1 MFLNQWR
8 RLISPLCLIDVCL
21 KWKAVCYFDTPC
33 LSSLP
38 EDHGATQAHTPCCLT
53 NMSKRGIRNAAA
65 AGKGQTTPAPAPASA
80 KRLKVTKET
89 LDDLTS
95 QTNLAGTGGTPVP
108 ASAHNLR
115 SPRKSSPA
123 KVKEVPKGKT
133 KVTKK
138 PPSKKKSAPK
148 TTASSR
154 GNCPSSASPAVR
166 RSAGT
171 EIANGI
177 DDSDEHEG
185 QDDPAA
191 VLQLL
196 RIEKQV
202 NTEKEQRKKAVEA
215 DDDEAIPDDKVVR
228 ENNAGEDKEDEVRD
242 DEDEVRDDVDEVRD
256 DEDEV
261 RDDEDDD
268 GTEDD
273 GNDEGEDDDGTE
285 EVRGQEDERRADGKD
300 ELEVSDDDEVYEEDH
315 DDDED
320 EAVLVTDPFPS
331 KRKSDL
337 DTRDHPPV
345 HSSPNSGRNRRRSE
359 DSPSKDPPAEENRR
373 SPRRRREES
382 SSQHAPAEEKRRR
395 PRSRGEKSS
404 PERASAKEKRGRGR
418 GRGGGRGRGRGRS
431 DAAVSLERV
440 LSAAAAEQRG
450 LSPTRQRKSTQDIG
464 EKATLLAEVRMQF
477 SDIIPHEPPL
487 PPFIYWD
494 PAVSYSCAAKLIARV
509 PELQDM
515 AATYDRPLDLAKKW
529 AQVVRTQAN
538 NERSTQ
544 IRVIKS
550 VWMDNASEWSFSNVD
565 LESEPNTIQLAEP
578 LKLEDTLNDITDLQ
592 RCLYSDSFY
601 KNKTLYHFFCSGLEG
616 GSFKNI
622 PKQEKSTISDL
633 ITPAHEAH
641 FRAELYFA
649 LSVPEYRHPITK
661 QHSARRIA
669 MWQKFLPL
677 VKKDRHENE
686 SNASAIR
693 ANMTANGTNTIQTI
707 DDTTLDN
714 PDPTY
719 W

>member
-1 MFLNQWR
+1 
-8 RLISPLCLIDVCL
+8 
-21 KWKAVCYFDTPC
+21 VCYFDTPC

-38 EDHGATQAHTPCCLT
+38 EDHGASHAHTPCCLT
-53 NMSKRGIRNAAA
+53 DMGKRGILYAAA
-65 AGKGQTTPAPAPASA
+65 AGKGETTPAPAPASS
-80 KRLKVTKET
+80 KRAKVTKAT
-89 LDDLTS
+89 LDDLAS
-95 QTNLAGTGGTPVP
+95 QTHLAESGGTPVP
-108 ASAHNLR
+108 AGTSPSRSTHNLR
-115 SPRKSSPA
+115 SPRKCSPA
-123 KVKEVPKGKT
+123 KPKEVTKAKT

-138 PPSKKKSAPK
+138 PPPKKKNAPK
-148 TTASSR
+148 TTAASR

-166 RSAGT
+166 RSRGT

-185 QDDPAA
+185 QDDPAD
-191 VLQLL
+191 VLELL

-202 NTEKEQRKKAVEA
+202 NTEKELRKKAVEA

-228 ENNAGEDKEDEVRD
+228 ENNAGEDNEDEVRD
-242 DEDEVRDDVDEVRD
+242 DEDEVR
-256 DEDEV
+256 
-261 RDDEDDD
+261 DDD

-285 EVRGQEDERRADGKD
+285 EVRGQEDETRADGKD
-300 ELEVSDDDEVYEEDH
+300 ELEVSDDDEVYEDDH

-345 HSSPNSGRNRRRSE
+345 DSSPNNSRNRRRSE

-373 SPRRRREES
+373 SPRRRCEES
-382 SSQHAPAEEKRRR
+382 SSQHPPAEENRRR
-395 PRSRGEKSS
+395 PRSRGEESS
-404 PERASAKEKRGRGR
+404 PERASAKERRSGRGRGR

-440 LSAAAAEQRG
+440 LSAAAEQRG

-487 PPFIYWD
+487 APFIYWD

-714 PDPTY
+714 PNPTY